1 MGERSNHKVKSSK
14 KRAFRHTNLMKPEQN
29 LQQQPPELQSQI
41 EAALHLEGKQ
51 TSRISRV
58 DLISLE

>member
-1 MGERSNHKVKSSK
+1 MKSSK